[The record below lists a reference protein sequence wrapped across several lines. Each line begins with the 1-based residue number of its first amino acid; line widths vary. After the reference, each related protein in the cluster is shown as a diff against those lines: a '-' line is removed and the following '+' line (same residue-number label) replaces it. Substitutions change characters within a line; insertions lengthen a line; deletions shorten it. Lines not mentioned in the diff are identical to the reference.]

1 MNEEGGKRIV
11 ATLLSRVG
19 SWADVR
25 DSARNTVNK
34 SPLGDGPV
42 SQSFKRKILMA
53 EHSPIRCLQFRIRL
67 ENLPYWVSV
76 HLMRHGHAAPV
87 LGEEHFVTTQRDD
100 RTDRP
105 VSRAEIPQG
114 ALVIHDMIVNA
125 QGLMN
130 VSRKRLCYLASN
142 ETTQAWLAVKRL
154 MAEIGEIEIAD
165 LMMAEC
171 VYRGFCPEMSR
182 CKSNYVCT
190 PKFNRD
196 LEKYRSTIPPLK

>member
-1 MNEEGGKRIV
+1 MNEGEGKRIV
-11 ATLLSRVG
+11 ATLLNRVG

-67 ENLPYWVSV
+67 VIPSWVSV
-76 HLMRHGHAAPV
+76 HLVRHKIGVDP
-87 LGEEHFVTTQRDD
+87 FVTTQRDD
-100 RTDRP
+100 RTDKL
-105 VSRAEIPQG
+105 VSREEMPQG
-114 ALVIHDMIVNA
+114 TPVTHDMLINA
-125 QGLMN
+125 QALIN
-130 VSRKRLCYLASN
+130 ISRKRLCYLASPK
-142 ETTQAWLAVKRL
+142 TTQAWLAVKRL
-154 MAEIGEIEIAD
+154 LQEVGETEVAD
-165 LMMAEC
+165 LMVPEC

-196 LEKYRSTIPPLK
+196 LEKYRSTIQTLK